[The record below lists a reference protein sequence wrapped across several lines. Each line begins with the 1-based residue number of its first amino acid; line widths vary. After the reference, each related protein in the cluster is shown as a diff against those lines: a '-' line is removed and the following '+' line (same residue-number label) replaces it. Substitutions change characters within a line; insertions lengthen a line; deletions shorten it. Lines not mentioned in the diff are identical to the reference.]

1 MKKNTGAGTIEK
13 TEVLHGAEETTRGVI
28 HFFTKATA
36 VDACAD
42 SLAPSVAMEVAPIR
56 KCYEDLKARNVKVRW
71 ITDIT
76 EENISYCKALM
87 EYAEVRHLDGIKG
100 NFGVSDSDYIAS
112 ATVNQ
117 GEPISELIY
126 SDAPGIVE
134 QNRYVFNT
142 LWNRAVRADHRI
154 QELENHALRP
164 QTRAVQEPN
173 LILQDTIQ
181 MVQRSDNYSV
191 CSVPEGLLY
200 AHSYSLEVF
209 RDVLDRHKKG
219 QHRGIRW
226 ITRLDSSD
234 AAAIRIAN
242 EFIALGMEIRH
253 VENITP
259 MSFGVSDK
267 ETGVTVET
275 LKGGELN
282 TSAIFSSE
290 PVFVN
295 HFAAIFEELWQRGID
310 AQERIKEIEGRP
322 RQFITIINHPRDI
335 ENRYRALVESAT
347 AQILLFLPTST
358 AYRREERIGIFD
370 SLEEAASRGVEIKVL
385 VPSSGDNIKEE
396 LHDRMRSKGKFEA
409 RKIKTAL
416 PTEARTKILVID
428 RKYYLIV
435 EVRDDSKET
444 FLEAVGSAIFSN
456 SVSTVLSYV
465 TMFDSLWRQS
475 ELYEKL
481 EEHDKMQREF
491 INVAAHELRTP
502 TQSILGYAEL
512 LLDSGKEDIN
522 GGHDAEM
529 LKALARNAYRLQG
542 LITDVLDVARIEG
555 GTLRLDKE
563 EFDLIPLVNN
573 VVDDIR
579 RQISTD
585 GKPIDVS
592 YINSVH
598 TNDSQGAS
606 VGGELVVT
614 ADKGR
619 ILQVLSNVLGN
630 ALKFTAKGRILIET
644 MTQSNEA
651 VIVRVTDSGMGI
663 DPEIMPKLFEKFA
676 SKSEKGTG
684 LGLYISKNII
694 EAHGGKMSGYNNTDG
709 IGATFA
715 FTLPLAT
722 G

>member
-1 MKKNTGAGTIEK
+1 
-13 TEVLHGAEETTRGVI
+13 
-28 HFFTKATA
+28 
-36 VDACAD
+36 
-42 SLAPSVAMEVAPIR
+42 
-56 KCYEDLKARNVKVRW
+56 
-71 ITDIT
+71 
-76 EENISYCKALM
+76 
-87 EYAEVRHLDGIKG
+87 
-100 NFGVSDSDYIAS
+100 
-112 ATVNQ
+112 
-117 GEPISELIY
+117 
-126 SDAPGIVE
+126 
-134 QNRYVFNT
+134 
-142 LWNRAVRADHRI
+142 
-154 QELENHALRP
+154 
-164 QTRAVQEPN
+164 
-173 LILQDTIQ
+173 
-181 MVQRSDNYSV
+181 
-191 CSVPEGLLY
+191 
-200 AHSYSLEVF
+200 
-209 RDVLDRHKKG
+209 
-219 QHRGIRW
+219 
-226 ITRLDSSD
+226 
-234 AAAIRIAN
+234 
-242 EFIALGMEIRH
+242 
-253 VENITP
+253 
-259 MSFGVSDK
+259 
-267 ETGVTVET
+267 
-275 LKGGELN
+275 
-282 TSAIFSSE
+282 
-290 PVFVN
+290 
-295 HFAAIFEELWQRGID
+295 
-310 AQERIKEIEGRP
+310 
-322 RQFITIINHPRDI
+322 
-335 ENRYRALVESAT
+335 
-347 AQILLFLPTST
+347 T
-358 AYRREERIGIFD
+358 AYRREERIGIID